1 MDRVIL
7 LSDCD
12 TFYASVETMLDPS
25 LQGKPVAVAGD
36 PKNRHGVVVARNQIA
51 KGYGVRTTDTVL
63 EAKRKCPEIVFVP
76 PHHDRYSEVSKQVN
90 HIYLEYTDLVE
101 PYSVDESYLDITR
114 ITSRSGA
121 QVADEIRA
129 RVREEIGIT
138 VSIGVSF
145 CRCFAKLAS
154 EFNKPDGT
162 SVILRGDVERLVWPR
177 PVNDLLY
184 VGRSTAQALG
194 RLGIHTIGELAHAQP
209 DMLVHRLGKHGL
221 QIWRYANGLD
231 STPVRA
237 WDAPREVKS
246 IGSGFTFPRD
256 ISSEADIRSN
266 LTAMADK
273 VAASLRAKALKCRAV
288 QVSIKSPTLKVI
300 QRQQQLTEPSCL
312 VRDIS
317 AAAFEVVSANW
328 PQGAPIRAL
337 TVTALDL
344 VPAEAPSGQ
353 MSVFDDLEQDSR
365 REKRERLEA
374 AVSGIRQRFGKGAVS
389 YGMSQKL
396 RDDGD
401 NHGKF

>member
-12 TFYASVETMLDPS
+12 TFYASVETMLDPT

-63 EAKRKCPEIVFVP
+63 EARRKCPDIVFVP
-76 PHHDRYSEVSKQVN
+76 PHHDRYSEVFKQVN

-101 PYSVDESYLDITR
+101 PYSVDESYLDITH
-114 ITSRSGA
+114 ITSRTGA
-121 QVADEIRA
+121 QVADEIRS

-162 SVILRGDVERLVWPR
+162 SVILRGDMERLVWPR
-177 PVNDLLY
+177 PVGDLLY

-194 RLGIHTIGELAHAQP
+194 RLGIHTIGDLAHAQP
-209 DMLVHRLGKHGL
+209 DMLVHRLGKHGM

-237 WDAPREVKS
+237 WDAPRETKS

-256 ISSEADIRSN
+256 IRSEDDIRSN

-273 VAASLRAKALKCRAV
+273 VAASLRDKSLKCRAV
-288 QVSIKSPTLKVI
+288 QVSIKSPSLKVI
-300 QRQQQLTEPSCL
+300 QRQQQLSEPSFL

-317 AAAFEVVSANW
+317 SAACEVVAANW
-328 PQGAPIRAL
+328 PRGAAIRAL

-353 MSVFDDLEQDSR
+353 MSVFDDLEEDSK

-389 YGMSQKL
+389 YGLSGKISSNK
-396 RDDGD
+396 DI
-401 NHGKF
+401 HGKS